1 MKVSALT
8 SVRWMGVSIAVAVAL
23 LTASCALSPQTVV
36 VKPDVR
42 VSSMPIG
49 RGRSIAVTTRDQRRD
64 ATLGERGGLYKS
76 AELTTDERMVQ
87 SINQSVVTVL
97 QSWDFA
103 ALPASMGKPNSP
115 TFVVEVL
122 GLDYQHPVS
131 TVAGDVTVK
140 CRISVRV
147 EMGGDFY
154 EGEYTS
160 RRTEQVPVMPTAE
173 VNKRLVNETV
183 SQALQRMFQD
193 SKMQRFLAAY

>member
-1 MKVSALT
+1 MIVLLPRLA
-8 SVRWMGVSIAVAVAL
+8 RWMSVILAGVLVVFTS
-23 LTASCALSPQTVV
+23 SCALSPQTVV

-42 VSSMPIG
+42 VASMPIG
-49 RGRSIAVTTRDQRRD
+49 RGRPIAVTTRDQRRD
-64 ATLGERGGLYKS
+64 AAMGERGGLYKS

-87 SINQSVVTVL
+87 SLNQSVVTVL

-103 ALPASMGKPNSP
+103 AVPASMGKPSMP

-122 GLDYQHPVS
+122 GLDYQHPAS

-147 EMGGDFY
+147 EMGADFY

-160 RRTEQVPVMPTAE
+160 RRTEQVPVMPTADI
-173 VNKRLVNETV
+173 NKRLVNETV